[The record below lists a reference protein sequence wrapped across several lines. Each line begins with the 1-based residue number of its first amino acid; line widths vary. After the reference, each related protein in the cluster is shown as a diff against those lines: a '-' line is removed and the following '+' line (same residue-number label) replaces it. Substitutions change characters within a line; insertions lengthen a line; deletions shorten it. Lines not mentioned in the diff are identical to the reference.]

1 MIAHLWGCENRAGA
15 LRLDRTPVHRAEWI
29 ALDET
34 ATALRSWASARRDL
48 LEGVEGVW
56 PQDRSRR
63 CRPDPEGTDR
73 VRTVLDNWDL
83 ESGPSALDAVAGR
96 EIAQIEQ
103 AILQGDDRLLEEEYG
118 DLQDGPERIVELSEQ
133 AHQQAGWRLNPRR
146 QHLANG
152 APLRGALPM
161 IRRPPM
167 PRMGCEND
175 VGGRFTDD
183 PGRDSQRHGSRFL
196 CGCCGYAWCC
206 PVGAANRAA
215 PTGTGATPPADAL
228 VMAWAGAGF
237 HKPCTAPGGV
247 APVPMIPGGKAVEP
261 IRGHKVIIPFHKDRC
276 PQ

>member
-1 MIAHLWGCENRAGA
+1 MIAHLRGRENRAGA
-15 LRLDRTPVHRAEWI
+15 LRLDRIPAHRAEWI

-34 ATALRSWASARRDL
+34 ATALRSWASARRGL

-196 CGCCGYAWCC
+196 CGCCGCAWFC
-206 PVGAANRAA
+206 PVGGDALGS
-215 PTGTGATPPADAL
+215 PTGTGATPLRDAL
-228 VMAWAGAGF
+228 VRA
-237 HKPCTAPGGV
+237 
-247 APVPMIPGGKAVEP
+247 
-261 IRGHKVIIPFHKDRC
+261 
-276 PQ
+276 